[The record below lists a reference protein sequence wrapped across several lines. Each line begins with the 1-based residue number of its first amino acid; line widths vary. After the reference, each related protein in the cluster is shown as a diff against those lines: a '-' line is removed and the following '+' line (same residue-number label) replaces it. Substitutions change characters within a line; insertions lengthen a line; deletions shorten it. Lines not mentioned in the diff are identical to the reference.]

1 MQVQSLGGEDPLEE
15 EMATHSSILAW
26 RIPRT
31 EESGGQ
37 QSIGSHR
44 VRHDWSDL
52 AHNHTEQSWFSKV
65 FLVFLLSFSF
75 MLVVVLATAETLYSV
90 HCGILHS
97 LTYMEVLSM
106 EMIHSLVSE
115 RNTVWF
121 TALKLTV
128 YDSHKQFW
136 KGPLVIIADQVSEV
150 QPGESESGS
159 AGAVRTCDLPWSS
172 FGTFRLES

>member
-1 MQVQSLGGEDPLEE
+1 
-15 EMATHSSILAW
+15 
-26 RIPRT
+26 
-31 EESGGQ
+31 
-37 QSIGSHR
+37 
-44 VRHDWSDL
+44 
-52 AHNHTEQSWFSKV
+52 
-65 FLVFLLSFSF
+65 

-128 YDSHKQFW
+128 YD
-136 KGPLVIIADQVSEV
+136 
-150 QPGESESGS
+150 
-159 AGAVRTCDLPWSS
+159 
-172 FGTFRLES
+172 